1 MFPSEDN
8 AFSIGRPY
16 LVENLSS
23 GGTGV
28 ASARTIPQLL
38 SASFVAMPSQ
48 PAVEF
53 SGVVLSRS
61 DLADRSDRLAEW
73 LAANHGGDGS
83 LVGIYMDRSIEML
96 VGILGVLKAGAAY
109 VPLDP
114 EFPRPR
120 IEYIL
125 SESKVPILLT
135 LRRHLDALPASDA
148 RVLCLDDELATW
160 QAPRPNPLPQIQ
172 PQSRA
177 YVIFTSGS
185 TGVPKGVEVTHG
197 SVVNLL
203 RSAWELLGLGQEDR
217 LFAITTLAFDISV
230 LELLLPLVCGGTVI
244 IGDKDAAVDGAQ
256 LKDRLAAARATVLQ
270 GTPITFR
277 RLSEAGFKAPPG
289 FRMLCGGEAW
299 TLALAQ
305 KLLATGARLW
315 NMYGPTETTVWS
327 SITEVRPDDTRLTI
341 GPPIANTR
349 FYVLDQQLRPV
360 PAGGQGELL
369 ISGAGVALG
378 YFQRESLTAEK
389 FLPDPNVPGERMYR
403 TGDLVR
409 SLGDGHLEFIG
420 RLDQQI
426 KLRGHRI
433 ELGEIES
440 AMMAC
445 AGVREAVAVLRSDE
459 LEEAFLVGFHTGSE
473 DVSPLLLREALSR
486 QLPAY
491 MIPRYFVRLEEFP
504 LTPNGKTDRQ
514 ALAASEWT
522 GSSPELKP
530 EAQTSSPTELKMLP
544 MWQKLFPGETLTAD
558 SDYFELGGDSLLLVR
573 LQSMIRHEF
582 DLRLEAID
590 ISNHFTLRNLAQWV
604 DNKLSGKTS
613 DPNSSPDP
621 RLLPLQKRGA
631 AHPIFILPQMMYFR
645 DLAEEL
651 GSEQPVYAIQMMDE
665 DVTDEMASAS
675 MEDLARLYIR
685 FIRKTQP
692 NGPYRL
698 GGWCLWGWMAYEI
711 ARQLEEEG
719 ETVELLAIFDAV
731 APGFWEQYSK
741 PRRFLMSANL
751 LLHRMGQFL
760 VRLRRIGSMD
770 GGKDRRRLLRTLK
783 VSIAFALPRRLVS
796 EGYVIEVS
804 GVEKVAVQAARS
816 YKPLPIQANVLI
828 FASEMRA
835 AGSLM
840 GNDLGWGPVL
850 GRPVEVKTIPGNHNE
865 IFHPS
870 AARGMAAHIRQALGL
885 NSEVIVNL

>member
-1 MFPSEDN
+1 
-8 AFSIGRPY
+8 
-16 LVENLSS
+16 
-23 GGTGV
+23 
-28 ASARTIPQLL
+28 
-38 SASFVAMPSQ
+38 MPSQ

-53 SGVVLSRS
+53 SGVALSRS

-73 LAANHGGDGS
+73 LTANHGGDGS

-135 LRRHLDALPASDA
+135 LRRHLEALPTSEA
-148 RVLCLDDELATW
+148 RVLCLDDELAAW
-160 QAPRPNPLPQIQ
+160 QAPRPKPLPQIH
-172 PQSRA
+172 SHCRA

-203 RSAWELLGLGQEDR
+203 RSAWELLGLSQEDR

-230 LELLLPLVCGGTVI
+230 LELLLPLACGGTVI
-244 IGDKDAAVDGAQ
+244 IGDKDAAADGAR
-256 LKDRLAAARATVLQ
+256 LKDQLAAARDTVLQ

-277 RLSEAGFKAPPG
+277 RLSEAGFKAPRG

-341 GPPIANTR
+341 GPPIANTG
-349 FYVLDQQLRPV
+349 FCVLDEHLLPV

-389 FLPDPNVPGERMYR
+389 FLPDPNEPGERVYR

-433 ELGEIES
+433 ELGEIEW

-445 AGVREAVAVLRSDE
+445 AGVREAAAVLRNDE
-459 LEEAFLVGFHTGSE
+459 LDEAFLVGFHTGSE

-514 ALAASEWT
+514 ALAAYEWT
-522 GSSPELKP
+522 TGSELKP
-530 EAQTSSPTELKMLP
+530 EAEPLSATELKMLP
-544 MWQKLFPGETLTAD
+544 MWQKLFPGEILVAD
-558 SDYFELGGDSLLLVR
+558 SDYFELGGDSLMLVR
-573 LQSMIRHEF
+573 LQSMIRNEF
-582 DLRLEAID
+582 GLRLEAVD

-604 DNKLSGKTS
+604 DSKLRGDAS
-613 DPNSSPDP
+613 DANSSPDP

-651 GSEQPVYAIQMMDE
+651 GSEQPVYAIQMMDD
-665 DVTDEMASAS
+665 DVTSEMSSAS

-692 NGPYRL
+692 SGPYRL

-711 ARQLEEEG
+711 ARLLEEEG

-741 PRRFLMSANL
+741 PRRVLMNANL

-760 VRLRRIGSMD
+760 VRLRRVGFMD
-770 GGKDRRRLLRTLK
+770 RGKDRRRLLRTLT

-816 YKPLPIQANVLI
+816 YKPLPIQANVLV

-835 AGSLM
+835 TGSLM
-840 GNDLGWGPVL
+840 GNDLGWGAVL
-850 GRPVEVKTIPGNHNE
+850 GRPVEVKIVLGNHNE
-865 IFHPS
+865 IFHPL
-870 AARGMAAHIRQALGL
+870 AARSMAAHIRQALGL
-885 NSEVIVNL
+885 SSEAVADI